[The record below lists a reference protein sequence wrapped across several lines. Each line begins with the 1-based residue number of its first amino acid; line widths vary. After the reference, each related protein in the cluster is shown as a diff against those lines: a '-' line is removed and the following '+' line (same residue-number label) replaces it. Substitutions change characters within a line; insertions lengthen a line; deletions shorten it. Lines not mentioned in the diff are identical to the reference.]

1 MYPEILNRPQLG
13 DDLENAIF
21 FIPWGHNKV
30 IIDKCKGDSAKAL
43 FYVKKTLEN
52 NWSRDVLLNF
62 LDTDLYE
69 RQGKAVTN
77 FALTFASLSFTKLF
91 GTSTTKRR
99 TKRLSNK
106 ISFGILHDTSVK
118 SSLSNFKTKEGVR

>member
-1 MYPEILNRPQLG
+1 MQY
-13 DDLENAIF
+13 F

-69 RQGKAVTN
+69 RQGKPV
-77 FALTFASLSFTKLF
+77 KLNIPIEYF
-91 GTSTTKRR
+91 MSESVRDIESTRNIVKEPVIIIFELQTLLFFDLCAIIRLAKANKLRR
-99 TKRLSNK
+99 
-106 ISFGILHDTSVK
+106 
-118 SSLSNFKTKEGVR
+118 